1 MSKDEE
7 GFSVDRSTSWKKA
20 ESDSLNK
27 MSQLIKSVEN
37 LNQGMGKFQQLMTGI
52 TQAQTT
58 LGGGSG
64 NQLLKEQLGELR
76 KILMVMQKDALKE
89 HVSYMSEKAGQ
100 VGLKRHGLGLGG
112 QLKQSL
118 QPLTKV
124 FDKISDPLKQIGN
137 RVSSGLK
144 KSGMMPLLGM
154 AGAGILAGVMG
165 KVIS

>member
-58 LGGGSG
+58 
-64 NQLLKEQLGELR
+64 
-76 KILMVMQKDALKE
+76 
-89 HVSYMSEKAGQ
+89 
-100 VGLKRHGLGLGG
+100 
-112 QLKQSL
+112 
-118 QPLTKV
+118 
-124 FDKISDPLKQIGN
+124 
-137 RVSSGLK
+137 
-144 KSGMMPLLGM
+144 
-154 AGAGILAGVMG
+154 
-165 KVIS
+165 